1 MHNLSSIA
9 KDTAPRVG
17 ADRQAPPARHARWL
31 LSDFD
36 VEAIIA
42 RRGPHAI
49 EFRGHHRL
57 DSATHDAVP
66 GARRLRH
73 GGEGQRHHELHELV
87 ATSAGAAAP

>member
-1 MHNLSSIA
+1 MHNLS
-9 KDTAPRVG
+9 PRLQKTRLHVWALTG
-17 ADRQAPPARHARWL
+17 RLLPHARWL